1 MFISSVE
8 PSLFKSR
15 ANADPPYFQ
24 RFSRSHGVEAG
35 KRLPGSANRPM
46 LIA

>member
-1 MFISSVE
+1 LVPF
-8 PSLFKSR
+8 LFKSR

-24 RFSRSHGVEAG
+24 RFLRSLAEEAG

-46 LIA
+46 LDA